1 MKFRVIIL
9 LFVCTIFFSHSVMAK
24 PQSTMTELN
33 HLADEALQL
42 TKFGRFEE
50 AKNLLEQFGEVFAKQ
65 GPSSNKLTMDE
76 LRVVTA
82 VHHEALKAL
91 TSVTL
96 SHEDRVKQVTA
107 FRLATDAITSQYQ
120 PLWFGMEDTIM
131 DSFQNVK
138 NAALEGDT
146 VLYNEELNDFLT
158 KYAMIQPSLKIDLSV
173 EKVQKVDSKI
183 TYIDRY
189 RSSFAEQTWLKEL
202 DQIEKELKSLFS
214 GAQKDDTDPSIWWVI
229 MMTGGIIVTTLSYVS
244 WRQYR
249 GEKKFKKSSKKR
261 KI

>member
-1 MKFRVIIL
+1 MKFRIIIL
-9 LFVCTIFFSHSVMAK
+9 LFACTIFFSHSVMAK
-24 PQSTMTELN
+24 SQSTMKELN

-50 AKNLLEQFGEVFAKQ
+50 AKNLLEQFGELFAKQ
-65 GPSSNKLTMDE
+65 GPSSNTLTMDE

-82 VHHEALKAL
+82 VHHEALNSL
-91 TSVTL
+91 TSMTL
-96 SHEDRVKQVTA
+96 SHEDRVKRVTA
-107 FRLATDAITSQYQ
+107 FRLATDAISSQYQ
-120 PLWFGMEDTIM
+120 PLWFGMEDTIIG
-131 DSFQNVK
+131 SFQNVK

-146 VLYNEELNDFLT
+146 VLYNEALNDFLAT
-158 KYAMIQPSLKIDLSV
+158 YAIIQPSLKIDLSV
-173 EKVQKVDSKI
+173 EEVQKLDSRI

-189 RSSFAEQTWLKEL
+189 RSSFADQTWLKEL
-202 DQIEKELKSLFS
+202 EQIEKELKSLFS
-214 GAQKDDTDPSIWWVI
+214 GINDDNTDPSIWWVI

-261 KI
+261 RI